1 MNSRP
6 THCDCLANGFDLAV
20 CLRVYPKISGKPV
33 FTFNDKLDL
42 VRLSLQSFKQGI
54 GDLHVKLWVILDN
67 CPPIYRELIESL
79 FTSCEP
85 EFVELPGVGNEATF
99 SKQIEILLTQAAA
112 ELVYFAEDDYLY
124 LPGALERGV
133 AFMQRHP
140 QVDFITLYDHPD
152 YYSRPIHKI
161 RSVEIAEDGLRW
173 RTVVS
178 TCLTFMTRKNVLA
191 ETAHVLR
198 TYTRKNSDLGVWLAL
213 TKLRVFNPWAFIR
226 SFSEGIF
233 LPASYLL
240 AWRHAWHYLL
250 CGKRRTLWAPQ
261 LSLATHMESRYLA
274 PGVEWKLIFGHAGKG
289 IKETDE

>member
-1 MNSRP
+1 MRSGP
-6 THCDCLANGFDLAV
+6 TQHNCRANRFDLAV
-20 CLRVYPKISGKPV
+20 CLRVYPKISGKPL

-42 VRLSLQSFKQGI
+42 VRLSLQTFRQAT
-54 GDLHVKLWVILDN
+54 GDLRVKLWVILDN
-67 CPPIYRELIESL
+67 CPPAYRELIESL
-79 FTSCEP
+79 FPVCEH

-99 SKQIEILLTQAAA
+99 SKQIEILLSQNAA

-124 LPGALERGV
+124 LPGALERGA
-133 AFMQRHP
+133 AFMQRHS
-140 QVDFITLYDHPD
+140 QADFITLYDHPD

-173 RTVVS
+173 RTVTS
-178 TCLTFMTRKNVLA
+178 TCLTFMTRKSVLA

-240 AWRHAWHYLL
+240 AWRHAWHYIL

-261 LSLATHMESRYLA
+261 PSLATHMESTCLA
-274 PGVEWKLIFGHAGKG
+274 PGTDWKKLFEPAKHR
-289 IKETDE
+289 